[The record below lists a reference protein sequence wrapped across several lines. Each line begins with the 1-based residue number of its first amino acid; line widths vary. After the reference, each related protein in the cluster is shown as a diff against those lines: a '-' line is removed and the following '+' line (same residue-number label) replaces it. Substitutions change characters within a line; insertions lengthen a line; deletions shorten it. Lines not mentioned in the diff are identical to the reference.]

1 MVPQDLDKQ
10 IKEIVARVIELDAA
24 QITPD
29 ADFINDLGVDSLKAI
44 EITGAIEKSFRVV
57 VPEEKIREIRT
68 LNQAIALTKQLLQAK
83 G

>member
-1 MVPQDLDKQ
+1 VVPQDLDKQ

-44 EITGAIEKSFRVV
+44 EITGAIEKAFRVV

>member
-1 MVPQDLDKQ
+1 VVPQDLDKQ

>member
-1 MVPQDLDKQ
+1 MIPENLPQQ
-10 IKEIVARVIELDAA
+10 IRDIVARVIELDTAEIA
-24 QITPD
+24 PD

-44 EITGAIEKSFRVV
+44 EITGAIEKTFRVI

-68 LNQAIALTKQLLQAK
+68 LNQAITLTKQLLEAK